1 MLLIFSIM
9 SLASSYIKR
18 TKKQSRIGKTAAVA
32 IGNGCCRLAEYIF
45 IDKYQSPIGNDGAA
59 EEC

>member
-18 TKKQSRIGKTAAVA
+18 AKKQSRMGKTAAVM
-32 IGNGCCRLAEYIF
+32 GVAENIF
-45 IDKYQSPIGNDGAA
+45 IDKYQSPTGNDGAA